1 MCMLS
6 TEDLKQI
13 SGKGITEEQ
22 VKNQLEDFKKGFPF
36 LKIDAAASVGNGV
49 VAPADDMRK
58 QYIEA
63 WNNYKAEGRKI
74 VKFVPASGAASRMF
88 KDMFGFLNADYNEP
102 LRRNS
107 LHRSRNSPS
116 TMNLTTP
123 ARPTTARALMLWWPK
138 ATTKPWWP
146 TCSKARA

>member
-1 MCMLS
+1 MLS

-63 WNNYKAEGRKI
+63 WNNYKEALEAQKKLESFLGKFKAPQLKDGEEYEVPVIRK
-74 VKFVPASGAASRMF
+74 
-88 KDMFGFLNADYNEP
+88 
-102 LRRNS
+102 
-107 LHRSRNSPS
+107 
-116 TMNLTTP
+116 
-123 ARPTTARALMLWWPK
+123 
-138 ATTKPWWP
+138 
-146 TCSKARA
+146 